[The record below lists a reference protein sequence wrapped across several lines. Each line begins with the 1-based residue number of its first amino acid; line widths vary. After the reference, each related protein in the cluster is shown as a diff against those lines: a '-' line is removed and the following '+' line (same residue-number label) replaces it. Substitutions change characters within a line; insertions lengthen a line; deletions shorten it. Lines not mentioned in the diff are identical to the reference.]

1 MPDHRFIRLRADSP
15 ECTWAM
21 LDGDGRLIGSVM
33 SGTLAAA
40 AEAIG
45 NERIVVLL
53 PGSHVLPLQAFVPK
67 ASPARLRQ
75 MTPYLFEESIA
86 EDVERMHFATGRRLD
101 SGQIAVAA
109 IARTRFETW
118 LDALGAAGIAADA
131 IHADTDG
138 VPDTPATLN
147 LVIEG
152 SHVYGRRPGQPPF
165 VLDGVGLPEVCAM
178 LEAQS
183 EDGSDLRYVQIHLDE
198 AAQQE
203 HRSGIAELGAR
214 LPNLDVRGLADGALH
229 RLAATVMFEP
239 GPNLLQGRYAP
250 KSNWGERLRPW
261 RVAAGLLLAL
271 GLASLAAQAIDY
283 LRLEREDRALTLRL
297 TESCEQTFA
306 APQLALCA
314 NEVRRR
320 LSEAG
325 QTSVAGSESFLNTLA
340 AIAEHRS
347 AGSTI
352 EALSYRNRVMDLRL
366 VVPNV
371 PALDLFAQDIMQTDR
386 FDVRIESTADTE
398 KGIEG
403 RVRVEANA
411 P

>member
-1 MPDHRFIRLRADSP
+1 MRDHLFIRLQADST

-33 SGTLAAA
+33 GGTLDNA

-45 NERIVVLL
+45 NERVVVLL
-53 PGSHVLPLQAFVPK
+53 PGSHVLTLQAAVPR

-75 MTPYLFEESIA
+75 MTPYLLEESIA
-86 EDVERMHFATGRRLD
+86 EDVERMHFATGRRLASD
-101 SGQIAVAA
+101 QIAVSA
-109 IARTRFETW
+109 IARTQFETW
-118 LDALGAAGIAADA
+118 LDALGASGIAADA

-138 VPDTPATLN
+138 VPDTPSTLN
-147 LVIEG
+147 FVVEG

-165 VLDGVGLPEVCAM
+165 VLDRVDLPEVFAM

-183 EDGSDLRYVQIHLDE
+183 EDQSDLRYVQIHLDE
-198 AAQQE
+198 AARQE
-203 HRSGIAELGAR
+203 HRSGIAELGER
-214 LPNLDVRGLADGALH
+214 LPNLDVRGLADGALY
-229 RLAATVMFEP
+229 RFAATIMFEL
-239 GPNLLQGRYAP
+239 GPNLLQGQYAP

-261 RVAAGLLLAL
+261 RVAAGMLLAL
-271 GLASLAAQAIDY
+271 GLASLAAEAIDY
-283 LRLEREDRALTLRL
+283 LTLEREDRALTLRL

-306 APQLALCA
+306 SPQLSLCA

-325 QTSVAGSESFLNTLA
+325 QPSIAGNESFLDTLA

-347 AGSTI
+347 TDSTI

-371 PALDLFAQDIMQTDR
+371 PALDLFAQNIMQTDR
-386 FDVRIESTADTE
+386 FDVRIESTADTGN
-398 KGIEG
+398 GIEG
-403 RVRVEANA
+403 RVRVEANV